1 MASLQERSMPHRDI
15 VAIGASAG
23 GLEALQHL
31 TSKLPASF
39 DAAVLVTLHLA
50 EDFASGLDR
59 ILTRSGSLP
68 ARFAERGEKIEPR
81 QIYIAPPRRHL
92 LLTGDQELELGHGPR
107 ENNAR
112 PAIDP
117 MFRSIALCCG
127 SRGIGVVLSGMLGDG
142 AAGLLAL
149 KQCGGATVVQEPSD
163 AAFSEMPAHALQR
176 TQPDHVVTLAALP
189 ALLKKLVQEPAGSP
203 VPISER
209 LRFEVEIAR
218 SERSNMS
225 EMDRIGRRSVL
236 ACPDCHGVMWEID
249 EGELVRYRCHVGHA
263 YTAESMRH
271 EIDENLTQALASAL
285 RALDERVAIA
295 EKLRDKAIADQHLR
309 SVEWWQRRVDETQ
322 REAEIIREAI
332 LRMEQVGGESVD
344 R

>member
-1 MASLQERSMPHRDI
+1 MPRRDI

-23 GLEALQHL
+23 GIDALQRL
-31 TSKLPASF
+31 LGKLSPSF

-50 EDFASGLDR
+50 VDYASALDR
-59 ILTRSGSLP
+59 ILSRSGALP
-68 ARFAERGEKIEPR
+68 VRFAESGEKIENGQVYLAR
-81 QIYIAPPRRHL
+81 SHGHL
-92 LLTGDQELELGHGPR
+92 LLNADWRIELGRGPR

-117 MFRSIALCCG
+117 MFRSVALCCG
-127 SRGIGVVLSGMLGDG
+127 ARAIGVVLSGMLDDG

-163 AAFSEMPAHALQR
+163 AAFPDMPMHALHR
-176 TQPDHVVTLAALP
+176 ARPDHVATLAAMP
-189 ALLKKLVQEPAGSP
+189 ALLKKLVQQPAG
-203 VPISER
+203 ER
-209 LRFEVEIAR
+209 LPAPESLRFEVEIAR
-218 SERSNMS
+218 SGRSNMS

-263 YTAESMRH
+263 YTAESMRYA
-271 EIDENLTQALASAL
+271 IDENLARALASAL

-295 EKLRDKAIADQHLR
+295 EKLRDRAIESQHTS
-309 SVEWWQRRVDETQ
+309 SVALWQSRIDETR
-322 REAEIIREAI
+322 READTIRESI
-332 LRMEQVGGESVD
+332 LRMEQVPSEDTGA
-344 R
+344 